1 MGKNVY
7 AFHVHKILL
16 CFYAFI
22 KESLIIVFTTERL
35 LMLFK
40 YTGTAYIFEF
50 VLYFSGLNVCVGW

>member
-1 MGKNVY
+1 MNDFHYRKVFILSMGKNVY

-22 KESLIIVFTTERL
+22 KESLIIVFTKERL

-40 YTGTAYIFEF
+40 HTGTAYK
-50 VLYFSGLNVCVGW
+50 S